1 MYFQNEDGSRSDL
14 PQKNI
19 DTGAGLER
27 WASVLQGKRNVYE
40 TDLFAP
46 IIAKIERVVRDRV
59 RASDDATAG
68 MRWRNSDGGCQG
80 APQQAHHRGACAGCQ
95 RSSSLTASCQ

>member
-1 MYFQNEDGSRSDL
+1 MSCGRFIELWNLVFTMYFQNEDGSRSDL

-40 TDLFAP
+40 TDLF
-46 IIAKIERVVRDRV
+46 R
-59 RASDDATAG
+59 
-68 MRWRNSDGGCQG
+68 
-80 APQQAHHRGACAGCQ
+80 
-95 RSSSLTASCQ
+95 RSSAHRVDLRFRP